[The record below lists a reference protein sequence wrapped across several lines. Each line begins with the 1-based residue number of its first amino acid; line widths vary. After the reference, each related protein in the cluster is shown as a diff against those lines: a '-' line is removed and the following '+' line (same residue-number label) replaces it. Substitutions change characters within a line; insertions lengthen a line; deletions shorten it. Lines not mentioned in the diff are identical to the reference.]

1 MDAEEDEVS
10 SAEDNAS
17 AAQSSR
23 HADFADTWMQRASSF
38 NNVCNRFSRLCDKFT
53 FIPNR
58 ELFFDINSYLNN
70 LQVRTAEHSSC
81 YVVLQVLHKF
91 RCNFSIELSAPQL
104 PISLFLNMM
113 RPEQC

>member
-1 MDAEEDEVS
+1 MPFQNYDLDMDAEEDEVS
-10 SAEDNAS
+10 SSEDNNA

-58 ELFFDINSYLNN
+58 ELFFDINGYLNN
-70 LQVRTAEHSSC
+70 LQVRA
-81 YVVLQVLHKF
+81 V
-91 RCNFSIELSAPQL
+91 PQY
-104 PISLFLNMM
+104 IRND
-113 RPEQC
+113 Q